1 MLEVDDL
8 AVRYGVLDALH
19 GVSIAARGGEI
30 TVVTGP
36 NGAGKS
42 SLLLAAYGAAPA
54 RAGRVRVDGVDVSG
68 MSSRSRARRGI
79 ALVPQGRHIFPNLS
93 VIDNLRMM
101 ADLVG
106 AGPAQIE
113 RELERFPIL
122 RARLHQPAGVL
133 SGGEQQMLTV
143 ARALLSDVRVL
154 LGDEMIT
161 GLAPVIVDQLMRLVA
176 DLAATGVAVVLAEPS
191 IEPILG
197 YVSCGYVLLRG
208 SVAARADHAGALA
221 EQYRQAMQHPL
232 PTGGTHGQPA
242 PLPPRHRLGRPRAG
256 AQ

>member
-1 MLEVDDL
+1 MTHHVLEVTDL

-19 GVSIAARGGEI
+19 GVSLTARGGEI

-42 SLLLAAYGAAPA
+42 SLLNAAYGAAPR
-54 RAGRVRVDGVDVSG
+54 RAGTVHVDGIDVSTLP
-68 MSSRSRARRGI
+68 SRARARLGI
-79 ALVPQGRHIFPNLS
+79 ALVPQGRHIFPNMS
-93 VIDNLRMM
+93 VIDNLRIM

-106 AGPAQIE
+106 AGAERIE
-113 RELERFPIL
+113 RELDRFPIL
-122 RARLHQPAGVL
+122 RSRGNQPAGVL

-143 ARALLSDVRVL
+143 ARALLADVRVL

-191 IEPILG
+191 IEPILSF
-197 YVSCGYVLLRG
+197 VSSGCVLLRG
-208 SVAARADHAGALA
+208 SVAARADSAVALA
-221 EQYRQAMQHPL
+221 QQYEDALQRGRETSP
-232 PTGGTHGQPA
+232 PTAVNASTTHS
-242 PLPPRHRLGRPRAG
+242 
-256 AQ
+256 